1 MKTLLPIVSY
11 LGLALVIVPPLAYLA
26 AAMDKSVMS
35 SVMLAGTIVWFASVP
50 FWMNRSTPE

>member
-26 AAMDKSVMS
+26 GAMDKSIMS

-50 FWMNRSTPE
+50 FWMNRKDA

>member
-26 AAMDKSVMS
+26 GAMDKSVMS

-50 FWMNRSTPE
+50 FWMNRRTPE